1 MVPSLGMTIFR
12 SARRR
17 PVLRCVS
24 RAPGKP
30 NYFSKTFG
38 RWISQENIGHRPHS
52 FSNPVRPTY
61 TSATI
66 PVRPTDTSKKNPVRL
81 PGTCACFSVRLA
93 GTSKK
98 QVSSIDSKQNLR
110 GDSVEH
116 NFEMCQVG
124 ALKTIETWG
133 SMPGVFQEKTVTP
146 KASKKGYI
154 KAGLLV
160 QHFGASCWH
169 I

>member
-1 MVPSLGMTIFR
+1 MGTD
-12 SARRR
+12 
-17 PVLRCVS
+17 
-24 RAPGKP
+24 
-30 NYFSKTFG
+30 
-38 RWISQENIGHRPHS
+38 PHS

-66 PVRPTDTSKKNPVRL
+66 PVRPTDTSKKFRYVY
-81 PGTCACFSVRLA
+81 LA
-93 GTSKK
+93 HVLVFRCVLLAHLKNMSF
-98 QVSSIDSKQNLR
+98 SIDSKQNLR

-124 ALKTIETWG
+124 ALKTIEIWG
-133 SMPGVFQEKTVTP
+133 SMPGFFQEKRSLPIP